1 MGEGIKNRYDFVFL
15 FDVKDG
21 NPNGDP
27 DQVNLPRADAEDQH
41 GLVTDVCIKR
51 KVRNF
56 VALKKVID
64 KDGKI
69 IPENRYDIFIRQ
81 RDINSD
87 DSYLNAIIG
96 KASGNTTSEKRNN
109 LCDDYWDIRTFG
121 AVLSTGEKE
130 GGEAEEKEGEEAAKG
145 KKPKKEKIRGAGTVR
160 GPVQF
165 TFARS
170 EDRIYQAEHSITR
183 CCVTTEKEKNDQ
195 LKKDREFATT
205 FGRKA
210 TVPYALYRMHG
221 FISAVDARKTGF
233 SEDDLKLL
241 WESLINAFENDRA
254 AARGEMNPRKL
265 VIFKHSSHL
274 GNELSGRLFDRVK
287 ITKNAVLPRGKEDY
301 TISVN
306 KEKLPVDDKNKPLI
320 VIQEWPEETIY

>member
-1 MGEGIKNRYDFVFL
+1 MRETIKNRYDFVFL

-51 KVRNF
+51 KVRNY
-56 VALKKVID
+56 VQLKHDLKT
-64 KDGKI
+64 
-69 IPENRYDIFIRQ
+69 PYDIFIRQ
-81 RDINSD
+81 RDINSE
-87 DSYLNAIIG
+87 DSYLNKIIG
-96 KASGNTTSEKRNN
+96 KTPGNIASEKRKK

-130 GGEAEEKEGEEAAKG
+130 SGGESAEEDDGEGGKAK
-145 KKPKKEKIRGAGTVR
+145 KQKKEKVRGAGTVR

-183 CCVTTEKEKNDQ
+183 CCVTTENEKNEQ
-195 LKKDREFATT
+195 AKKDREFAST
-205 FGRKA
+205 FGRKT

-221 FISAVDARKTGF
+221 FVSVVDARNTGF
-233 SEDDLKLL
+233 DEADLKLL

-265 VIFKHSSHL
+265 VIFKHTSHL
-274 GNELSGRLFDRVK
+274 GNELSGRLFERV
-287 ITKNAVLPRGKEDY
+287 TVSKNTELPRGKEDY
-301 TISVN
+301 TIAV
-306 KEKLPVDDKNKPLI
+306 DKNNLPTGIEVK
-320 VIQEWPEETIY
+320 EWPEENVF

>member
-1 MGEGIKNRYDFVFL
+1 MSDPIKNRYDFVLF

-27 DQVNLPRADAEDQH
+27 DQINLPRTDAEDQH

-51 KVRNF
+51 KVRNYVMLEKQM
-56 VALKKVID
+56 VA
-64 KDGKI
+64 
-69 IPENRYDIFIRQ
+69 PYDIFIRQ
-81 RDINSD
+81 EQGH
-87 DSYLNAIIG
+87 YLNKVIDSAKGEDIQQRQNSLS
-96 KASGNTTSEKRNN
+96 AQ
-109 LCDDYWDIRTFG
+109 YFDIRAFG
-121 AVLSTGEKE
+121 AVLATGDK
-130 GGEAEEKEGEEAAKG
+130 
-145 KKPKKEKIRGAGTVR
+145 GAGTIR

-183 CCVTTEKEKNDQ
+183 CAVTTEEEAKKQEK
-195 LKKDREFATT
+195 REFAST

-221 FISAVDARKTGF
+221 FISAVDAKKTKF

-241 WESLINAFENDRA
+241 WKSLINAFENDRA

-265 VIFKHSSHL
+265 VIFKHDSHL
-274 GNELSGRLFDRVK
+274 GCELAGRLFERVTVK
-287 ITKNAVLPRGKEDY
+287 KKQNYPRN
-301 TISVN
+301 S
-306 KEKLPVDDKNKPLI
+306 
-320 VIQEWPEETIY
+320 

>member
-1 MGEGIKNRYDFVFL
+1 MSEAIKNRYDFVFL

-51 KVRNF
+51 KVRNY
-56 VALKKVID
+56 VMLEKELK
-64 KDGKI
+64 
-69 IPENRYDIFIRQ
+69 PPFDIFIREGQ
-81 RDINSD
+81 VLNNIIDSAKGDDIQNRQD
-87 DSYLNAIIG
+87 DLCESYF
-96 KASGNTTSEKRNN
+96 
-109 LCDDYWDIRTFG
+109 DIRTFG
-121 AVLSTGEKE
+121 AVLSTGEK
-130 GGEAEEKEGEEAAKG
+130 
-145 KKPKKEKIRGAGTVR
+145 GAGTVR

-183 CCVTTEKEKNDQ
+183 CAVTTEEDAKKQEK
-195 LKKDREFATT
+195 REHAST

-221 FISAVDARKTGF
+221 FVSVVDARKTGF

-241 WESLINAFENDRA
+241 WKSLVNAFENDRA

-265 VIFKHSSHL
+265 VIFKHESHL
-274 GNELSGRLFDRVK
+274 GNELSGRLFDRV
-287 ITKNAVLPRGKEDY
+287 
-301 TISVN
+301 SVN
-306 KEKLPVDDKNKPLI
+306 KNKDLPREIDDYKIAVNRENLPSGI
-320 VIQEWPEETIY
+320 QVQEWPEDNVF

>member
-1 MGEGIKNRYDFVFL
+1 MSDAIKNRYDFVFL

-51 KVRNF
+51 KVRNY
-56 VALKKVID
+56 VMLEKELK
-64 KDGKI
+64 
-69 IPENRYDIFIRQ
+69 PPFDIFIRQ
-81 RDINSD
+81 EQI
-87 DSYLNAIIG
+87 LNKIIDA
-96 KASGNTTSEKRNN
+96 ASGGDIQQRQNS
-109 LCDDYWDIRTFG
+109 LCEQYFDIRTFG
-121 AVLSTGEKE
+121 AVLSTGDK
-130 GGEAEEKEGEEAAKG
+130 
-145 KKPKKEKIRGAGTVR
+145 GAGTVR

-183 CCVTTEKEKNDQ
+183 CAVTTEEDA
-195 LKKDREFATT
+195 KKQESREYAST
-205 FGRKA
+205 FGRKS

-221 FISAVDARKTGF
+221 FISAIDARKRKF
-233 SEDDLKLL
+233 SEVDLKLL
-241 WESLINAFENDRA
+241 WKSLINAFENDRA

-274 GNELSGRLFDRVK
+274 GNELSGRLFERVK
-287 ITKNAVLPRGKEDY
+287 VTKNTELPRGKDDY
-301 TISVN
+301 TISVDKQN
-306 KEKLPVDDKNKPLI
+306 LPSDDKQKALI
-320 VIQEWPEETIY
+320 EIKEWPEENVF

>member
-1 MGEGIKNRYDFVFL
+1 MSDAIKNRYDFVFL

-51 KVRNF
+51 KVRNY
-56 VALKKVID
+56 VQLKHD
-64 KDGKI
+64 LTT
-69 IPENRYDIFIRQ
+69 PYDIFIRQ
-81 RDINSD
+81 RDINSEE
-87 DSYLNAIIG
+87 SYLNKVIG
-96 KASGNTTSEKRNN
+96 KTPGDTASAKRKK
-109 LCDDYWDIRTFG
+109 LCDDYYDIRTFG

-130 GGEAEEKEGEEAAKG
+130 EGSSEASEEEGDEGGKAK
-145 KKPKKEKIRGAGTVR
+145 KQKEKKVRGAGTVR

-165 TFARS
+165 TFSRS

-183 CCVTTEKEKNDQ
+183 CCVTTERERDKQ
-195 LKKDREFATT
+195 AKKDREFAST

-221 FISAVDARKTGF
+221 FVSVFDASKTGF
-233 SEDDLKLL
+233 SEADLKLL
-241 WESLINAFENDRA
+241 WESLVNAFENDRA

-274 GNELSGRLFDRVK
+274 GNELSGRLFERVK
-287 ITKNAVLPRGKEDY
+287 VTKNSELPRGKNDY
-301 TISVN
+301 TITVDRQN
-306 KEKLPVDDKNKPLI
+306 LPSDDKKKALI
-320 VIQEWPEETIY
+320 EIKEWPEEKIF

>member
-1 MGEGIKNRYDFVFL
+1 MSEVIKNRYDFVYL

-51 KVRNF
+51 KVRNYVMLEKELQSPF
-56 VALKKVID
+56 
-64 KDGKI
+64 
-69 IPENRYDIFIRQ
+69 DIFIRQ
-81 RDINSD
+81 EQI
-87 DSYLNAIIG
+87 LNKIIDG
-96 KASGNTTSEKRNN
+96 TEGENISERQDG
-109 LCDDYWDIRTFG
+109 LCKNYFDIRTFG
-121 AVLSTGEKE
+121 AVLSTGTK
-130 GGEAEEKEGEEAAKG
+130 
-145 KKPKKEKIRGAGTVR
+145 GAGTVR

-165 TFARS
+165 TFSRS

-183 CCVTTEKEKNDQ
+183 CAVTTEEDAKKQEK
-195 LKKDREFATT
+195 REHAST
-205 FGRKA
+205 FGRKS

-221 FISAVDARKTGF
+221 FISAIDARKTKF

-241 WESLINAFENDRA
+241 WKSLINAFEHDRA

-274 GNELSGRLFDRVK
+274 GNELSGRLFDRVS
-287 ITKNAVLPRGKEDY
+287 ISKNSELPRSIDDY
-301 TISVN
+301 TITLN
-306 KEKLPVDDKNKPLI
+306 RENIPTGI
-320 VIQEWPEETIY
+320 EIIEWPEENIF